1 MQVYHG
7 AIVHW
12 FHEIHRRPP
21 GNFDHDWSDFVKGA
35 KKDKVRK
42 IHTGESTRGGA
53 DKLDFMQYASLA
65 DAAVRSNHY
74 GIPLVLV
81 LAWNLMTIV
90 SNISQVKYEH
100 VSVSGD
106 HIVIDINRHKG
117 GPEGKSLE

>member
-1 MQVYHG
+1 MK
-7 AIVHW
+7 
-12 FHEIHRRPP
+12 FE
-21 GNFDHDWSDFVKGA
+21 GA
-35 KKDKVRK
+35 KKDEVRK
-42 IHTGESTRGGA
+42 IQTGESTRGGA

-65 DAAVRSNHY
+65 DVVIRFNHY